1 MGDSGYERV
10 SDGYVRDLSTNIIIK
25 TAELRYLAW
34 SRNNTP
40 TERRSKSEVKKLIQ
54 ELKELDNIKNQ
65 KNLTIHERLSRLEIS
80 IDLILDYIVGMDRPI
95 LSEALSKRKTG
106 AET

>member
-1 MGDSGYERV
+1 M
-10 SDGYVRDLSTNIIIK
+10 
-25 TAELRYLAW
+25 AW